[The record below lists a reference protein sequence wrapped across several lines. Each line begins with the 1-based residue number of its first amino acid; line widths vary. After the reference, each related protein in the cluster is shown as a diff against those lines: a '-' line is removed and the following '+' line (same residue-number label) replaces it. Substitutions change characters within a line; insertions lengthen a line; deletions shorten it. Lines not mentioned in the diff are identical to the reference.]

1 MTSPNQPR
9 TARLYHGP
17 GVRTFDPSAAA
28 VILPAAVATYLAAAI
43 AAPRDLAVLAGQ
55 FALAAVP
62 IGAVI
67 VGARA
72 RRAAGATADSRPGFR
87 AALGLGRAAPRFF
100 VAALAIG
107 ATAWYLNMRL
117 VGLLPIP
124 QDQTHALAALI
135 DRPPIGAALAMFA
148 VVPAIC
154 EELLFRGVFAR
165 ALGRD
170 LPLAGAAAISAAVFS
185 AYHLSLVQAVPTL
198 TLGAALAVI
207 AIRADSA
214 LPAMLAHAINN
225 ALAIAIS
232 RDELP
237 ALDHWLERHAIAA
250 IAGAATA
257 VALGLAIAI
266 RAPRPPQIAPSS

>member
-1 MTSPNQPR
+1 VPR
-9 TARLYHGP
+9 
-17 GVRTFDPSAAA
+17 VRA
-28 VILPAAVATYLAAAI
+28 
-43 AAPRDLAVLAGQ
+43 Q
-55 FALAAVP
+55 
-62 IGAVI
+62 
-67 VGARA
+67 
-72 RRAAGATADSRPGFR
+72 
-87 AALGLGRAAPRFF
+87 LGLGAAPPRLF

-117 VGLLPIP
+117 VALVPIAR
-124 QDQTHALAALI
+124 DQTRALAQLI
-135 DRPPIGAALAMFA
+135 DRPPLAVALAMFA

-214 LPAMLAHAINN
+214 LPTMLAHAINN

-237 ALDHWLERHAIAA
+237 ALARWFERHALAAIVGAA
-250 IAGAATA
+250 IATA
-257 VALGLAIAI
+257 WGLALAI
-266 RAPRPPQIAPSS
+266 RAPNPPPIAPPS

>member
-17 GVRTFDPSAAA
+17 GGGTFDPSVAA
-28 VILPAAVATYLAAAI
+28 VILPTAVASYLVAAI
-43 AAPRDLAVLAGQ
+43 AAPPGLAVLAGQ
-55 FALAAVP
+55 LALAVVP
-62 IGAVI
+62 IGAV
-67 VGARA
+67 VAA
-72 RRAAGATADSRPGFR
+72 RRAAR
-87 AALGLGRAAPRFF
+87 AAGAAVPRVRAQLGLGAAPPRLF

-117 VGLLPIP
+117 VALVPIAR
-124 QDQTHALAALI
+124 DQTRALAQLI
-135 DRPPIGAALAMFA
+135 DRPPLAVALAMFA

-214 LPAMLAHAINN
+214 LPTMLAHAINN
-225 ALAIAIS
+225 GLAIAIS

-237 ALDHWLERHAIAA
+237 ALARWFERHALAAIVGAA
-250 IAGAATA
+250 IATA
-257 VALGLAIAI
+257 WGLALAI
-266 RAPRPPQIAPSS
+266 RAPNPPPIAPPS

>member
-17 GVRTFDPSAAA
+17 GGGTFDPSVAA
-28 VILPAAVATYLAAAI
+28 VILPTAVASYLVAAI
-43 AAPRDLAVLAGQ
+43 AAPPGLAVLAGQ
-55 FALAAVP
+55 LALAVVP
-62 IGAVI
+62 IGAV
-67 VGARA
+67 VAA
-72 RRAAGATADSRPGFR
+72 RRAAR
-87 AALGLGRAAPRFF
+87 AAGAAVPRVRAQLGLGAAPPRLF

-117 VGLLPIP
+117 VALVPIA
-124 QDQTHALAALI
+124 QLI
-135 DRPPIGAALAMFA
+135 DRPPLAVALAMFA

-214 LPAMLAHAINN
+214 LPTMLAHAINN

-237 ALDHWLERHAIAA
+237 ALARWFERHALAAIVGAA
-250 IAGAATA
+250 IATA
-257 VALGLAIAI
+257 WGLALAI
-266 RAPRPPQIAPSS
+266 RAPNPPPIAPPS